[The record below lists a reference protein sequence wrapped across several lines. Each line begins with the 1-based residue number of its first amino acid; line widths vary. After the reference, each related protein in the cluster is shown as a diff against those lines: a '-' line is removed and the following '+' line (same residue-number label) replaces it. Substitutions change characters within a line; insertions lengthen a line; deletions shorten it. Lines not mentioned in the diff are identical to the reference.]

1 MLGALWRI
9 FENAAGSFAD
19 SVFLSLIKE
28 DRYQYLV
35 KGLGNSLILTLI
47 AAVIGLAL
55 GLLLAIAKLQDVDR
69 LTGNRFTVGFRR
81 CLSGFANGYISIIR
95 GTPAVVQ
102 LLVIYFVIF
111 LYVRKANI
119 PGLSQLPDIW
129 IAGIAFGLNSA
140 AYVAEV
146 IRAGIMAVDKGQTEA
161 GRSLGLSVSV
171 TMISI
176 VIPQAIKNVLPAL
189 GNEFIT
195 LLKETSVA
203 GYIGIPD
210 LTKGAQ
216 SVGGIIYDYMVPLLC
231 AAYIYFLMTTLL
243 SVGLGTLER
252 RLHKS
257 D

>member
-1 MLGALWRI
+1 MEALWQLI
-9 FENAAGSFAD
+9 EKATGPFAD
-19 SVFLSLIKE
+19 SVFLALIKE
-28 DRYQYLV
+28 NRYQYLV
-35 KGLGNSLILTLI
+35 NGLGISLILTLI
-47 AAVIGLAL
+47 AAVLGLVL

-69 LTGNRFTVGFRR
+69 LTGNRFVVGLRR
-81 CLSGFANGYISIIR
+81 CLAGFANGYISVIR
-95 GTPAVVQ
+95 GTPSVVQ

-111 LYVRKANI
+111 AAIRQADI

-161 GRSLGLSVSV
+161 GRSLGLSAGI
-171 TMISI
+171 TMVSI
-176 VIPQAIKNVLPAL
+176 VIPQAIKNVLPAM

-195 LLKETSVA
+195 LLKETSIA
-203 GYIGIPD
+203 GYIAIPD

-216 SVGGIIYDYMVPLLC
+216 AVGGSIYNYMVPLLC
-231 AAYIYFLMTTLL
+231 AAYMYFLMTTVL
-243 SVGLGTLER
+243 SFGLGVLER